1 MGRESKVTLGESIF
15 SDIERSPYLNEIY
28 EGLFYNYT
36 LKIFNI
42 PDGISMPI
50 DIDDALQFADI
61 LSNSVN
67 NSRISQHKIWSQE
80 IVALLRELY
89 PNNPKI
95 DVFMNNIMSNNG
107 NYRGLSII
115 DRKETELPLLE
126 RIYAEVDKANM
137 SIPAEPD
144 KQFFKDQ
151 KRVYAHLSDPCL
163 SYSGPTS
170 MGKSFIMRMF
180 IKEHIQ
186 AGDVFNY
193 VILVPTKALINEV
206 YSKITAD
213 LKESLAEFDYKIVTS
228 AGSIALKEKHNYIFV
243 LTPERFL
250 YMMIDHSNIDIDYLF
265 VDEAHKIS
273 SKDDR
278 STFYYKVVDMA
289 CRREVKPHVIFASP
303 NIPNPAVYLKL
314 VPDAELIETS
324 TVASS
329 YAPVS
334 QVKFYIDYKEDEISF
349 YNDHSKQFSHVGNI
363 PYDNVINLIMNVGK
377 DKQNLVYCSSTNQAI
392 TLALEYAKKCKDA
405 EIKELQTLSKDI
417 KNEVHGDYYLAD
429 IITKGV
435 AYHIGYLPS
444 TLRMSIEELYRQ
456 GHIKTLFCT
465 STLVEGVNLPADN
478 LFVMNYKNGRSI
490 MTEVEF
496 KNLIGRVGRLEYSLY
511 GNVFLVR
518 LSENLKAEKFK
529 ELLSNDVPE
538 QKLSLVSELNK
549 NQKKYIVQCLLAG
562 NMELLR
568 YPKSQTADNYSLMRK
583 FAMILVR
590 DISRNKDSLVRK
602 EFAPFL
608 QAGDE
613 EKIRVAFDKKKNKP
627 DDDLNISVDQADN
640 LTAAIKQGLEYP
652 KLNEYGNADYKE
664 LVAFLEKL
672 CRIFKWEKY
681 ESDSLGKKSK
691 DTGSHGMLRWYAVIL
706 SQWIEGLG
714 LSFIMNRAI
723 EFKQEYPKSGVM
735 INGQLVPYEDKKE
748 HKNLVIA
755 EVLSV
760 IENIIL
766 FKISNYFLRFSTEYK
781 KINNVDRI
789 PNDWYEY
796 VEYGTT
802 NPMSILLQQCGFTR
816 EASTY
821 IKDHKEEYV
830 VMRDGNLF
838 LKKALLEC
846 ENNTARKEAGELI
859 YNMPEIFE

>member
-1 MGRESKVTLGESIF
+1 MGSESKSTLGESIF

-28 EGLFYNYT
+28 EGLLYNYA

-80 IVALLRELY
+80 IVAILRELY
-89 PNNPKI
+89 SDNPKI

-107 NYRGLSII
+107 NYRGLSIV
-115 DRKETELPLLE
+115 DSKETELPLLE

-151 KRVYAHLSDPCL
+151 KKVYAHLSDPCL

-186 AGDVFNY
+186 SGDVNNY

-206 YSKITAD
+206 SSKITAD
-213 LKESLAEFDYKIVTS
+213 LKELLAEHDYKIVTA
-228 AGSIALKEKHNYIFV
+228 AGALALKEKHNFIFV

-250 YMMIDHSNIDIDYLF
+250 YMMIDHADINIDYLF

-278 STFYYKVVDMA
+278 SAFYYKVVDMA

-314 VPDAELIETS
+314 VPDAEFIETS

-349 YNDHSKQFSHVGNI
+349 YNDHTKQFSFVGNI
-363 PYDNVINLIMNVGK
+363 PYDNVIDLIFSVGK
-377 DKQNLVYCSSTNQAI
+377 DTQNLVYCSSTNQAI
-392 TLALEYAKKCKDA
+392 TLALEYAKRFEEA
-405 EIKELQTLSKDI
+405 RIKELNSISKDI

-444 TLRMSIEELYRQ
+444 TLRMNIEELYRQ

-518 LSENLKAEKFK
+518 LNESLKADKFK
-529 ELLSNDVPE
+529 ELLSNDVPD

-549 NQKKYIVQCLLAG
+549 NQKKYIVQALLEG
-562 NMELLR
+562 NIELLR

-590 DISRNKDSLVRK
+590 DISRNKESLVRK
-602 EFAPFL
+602 EFEPFL
-608 QAGDE
+608 QPGDE
-613 EKIRVAFDKKKNKP
+613 EKIKEAFEKKKNKP

-640 LTAAIKQGLEYP
+640 LTAAIKQGLSYP
-652 KLNEYGNADYKE
+652 KLNAYGSADYKE

-681 ESDSLGKKSK
+681 ESDSLGKRTK
-691 DTGSHGMLRWYAVIL
+691 DSNSHGMLRWYAVIL
-706 SQWIEGLG
+706 SQWIQGVG
-714 LSFIMNRAI
+714 LSHIMNEAI
-723 EFKQEYPKSGVM
+723 NFKKEHPASGVM

-755 EVLSV
+755 ETLTV
-760 IENIIL
+760 IEQIVL
-766 FKISNYFLRFSTEYK
+766 FKISNYFLRFSSEYK
-781 KINNVDRI
+781 KINNMDRI

-830 VMRDGNLF
+830 VMRDGNLC
-838 LKKALLEC
+838 LKRSLLEC
-846 ENNTARKEAGELI
+846 DNNTVRKEAGELI